1 MAVVNSQRI
10 GDYMV
15 RNPVCAHEWQ
25 PISFIR
31 QIMLE
36 NSFSHIPFYREEQKE
51 WHVISDLDVAKIRQ
65 KEKLDTG
72 EAADGYSQVLDK
84 AAKNNPS
91 KGKSRFTR

>member
-1 MAVVNSQRI
+1 MMTSHSVQLSMMLEDTLMAVANSQRI

-36 NSFSHIPFYREEQKE
+36 NSFSHIPFRREEQKE
-51 WHVISDLDVAKIRQ
+51 WQVISDLDVAKIHH
-65 KEKLDTG
+65 
-72 EAADGYSQVLDK
+72 K
-84 AAKNNPS
+84 A
-91 KGKSRFTR
+91 KGKLGELHR